1 MVAAWFGHLEA
12 LHKKRQKEM
21 KGKLNIQFRRVRMQ
35 SKMKGKIKEEKKSK
49 RGESRTQQK
58 MKVRQSKVET
68 NNN

>member
-1 MVAAWFGHLEA
+1 
-12 LHKKRQKEM
+12 
-21 KGKLNIQFRRVRMQ
+21 MQ

-58 MKVRQSKVET
+58 MKVRQSKVEK